1 MKEKIIFFDGQCNF
15 CDGTISFIM
24 RNNSKNS
31 LKFCWLQSDKAKNI
45 LKNYGVKI
53 NLDYI
58 IYLKENKIFTAERAI
73 IELSKELDFPYNLF
87 KYLDLFP
94 NFISNCFYQLVAKNR
109 YRLFGKK
116 NQCELPDKDK
126 LKKFI

>member
-15 CDGTISFIM
+15 CDATISFIM
-24 RNNSKNS
+24 RNNSKNN

-45 LKNYGVKI
+45 LKNYEVKI

-58 IYLKENKIFTAERAI
+58 IYLKENEIFTAERAV
-73 IELSKELDFPYNLF
+73 IEISRELDRPYYLF
-87 KYLDLFP
+87 KYLILFP
-94 NFISNCFYQLVAKNR
+94 NFISNYFYKLIAKNR

-116 NQCELPDKDK
+116 NQCELPNKEN